1 VDAPLF
7 YPKVASLWW
16 IINRRQGG
24 IDAPMFQGR
33 EATTPELLDQVHR
46 IRYQVYCVENRF
58 EDPARNQ
65 NGLERDE
72 YDAHS
77 VHGLLVHTSS
87 KAPVGTVRLVKH
99 RPGTRRGSLPIH
111 RVCRHPD
118 LLDPD
123 FLPLETTAEFSRF
136 AISKAFRR
144 RAEGQT
150 CAGNAEAERRE
161 TERLI
166 PHITVGLITTAL
178 RLAFAHGITH
188 VCAVMDPALLRLL
201 SRFAI
206 RFKPLGAQVEY
217 HGWRQPCYTTIAA
230 MLSEI
235 EVERRHMWETITDNG
250 RLWPSSL
257 AEPQVPNHQFAEFA

>member
-1 VDAPLF
+1 
-7 YPKVASLWW
+7 
-16 IINRRQGG
+16 
-24 IDAPMFQGR
+24 MFQGKV
-33 EATTPELLDQVHR
+33 ATTPEQLEEVHR
-46 IRYQVYCVENRF
+46 IRYQVYCVENRY

-65 NGLERDE
+65 DGLERDE

-77 VHGLLVHTSS
+77 VHALLVHTAS
-87 KAPVGTVRLVKH
+87 KAPVGTVRLVMH
-99 RPGTRRGSLPIH
+99 RRGTCGGSLPIH
-111 RVCRHPD
+111 KVCQHPD

-144 RAEGQT
+144 QAEGQI
-150 CAGNAEAERRE
+150 GVRNAEAERRDA
-161 TERLI
+161 ERLI

-206 RFKPLGAQVEY
+206 KFKPLGAQVEY

-235 EVERRHMWETITDNG
+235 ELERHQMWDTITENG

-257 AEPQVPNHQFAEFA
+257 SGPQVSNHQIAEFA